1 LLRQQHVWYNPFIVI
16 AWAAIRGPL
25 SANLS
30 EEAMKRLFTLVA
42 LATLL
47 ISFGATAQVPRAP
60 LVEMGSATW

>member
-1 LLRQQHVWYNPFIVI
+1 
-16 AWAAIRGPL
+16 
-25 SANLS
+25 
-30 EEAMKRLFTLVA
+30 MKRLFTLVA